1 MVDNQEEQNNHWF
14 IPKRYGYGLE
24 PVTWQGWLMTLV
36 FIAIVMGAAV
46 VDFPVKDEP
55 TPRQVGRFLIDL
67 FLLTSLF
74 LIISLPKTKGTMR
87 WRWGQRDEDA
97 L

>member
-1 MVDNQEEQNNHWF
+1 
-14 IPKRYGYGLE
+14 
-24 PVTWQGWLMTLV
+24 MTLV